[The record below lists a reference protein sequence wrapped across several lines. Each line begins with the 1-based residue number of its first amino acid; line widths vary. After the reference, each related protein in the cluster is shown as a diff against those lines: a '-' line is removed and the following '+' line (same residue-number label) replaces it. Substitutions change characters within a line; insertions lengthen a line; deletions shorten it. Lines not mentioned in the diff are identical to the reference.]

1 MDNII
6 YMGYGFTL
14 SDLDESRLTDDEQN
28 ALDMLVENENLVDIN
43 ATPLVQNSPI
53 RAFQVDQCDSI
64 FIYLPDI
71 SPVADAAHA
80 KLYTKDEA
88 NKLLVDYTRKIFNT
102 VIDQTDLDELNA
114 YFDHNLTKD
123 QIKEIVSGLIDKIN
137 IPKVAQEQN
146 YVD

>member
-14 SDLDESRLTDDEQN
+14 SDLDESRLTDDEQS

-53 RAFQVDQCDSI
+53 RVFQVEQCGSI
-64 FIYLPDI
+64 FIYI
-71 SPVADAAHA
+71 PVIPPVTAHA

-102 VIDQTDLDELNA
+102 VINQTDLDELNA
-114 YFDHNLTKD
+114 YFDHDLTRD

-137 IPKVAQEQN
+137 IPQVAQEQN

>member
-53 RAFQVDQCDSI
+53 RAFQVEQCDSI

-71 SPVADAAHA
+71 SPVTAHA

-102 VIDQTDLDELNA
+102 VIDQTDLDNLNA
-114 YFDHNLTKD
+114 YFDHDLTKD

-137 IPKVAQEQN
+137 IPKVAQEQD

>member
-14 SDLDESRLTDDEQN
+14 NDLDELRLTDNEQN
-28 ALDMLVENENLVDIN
+28 ALDMLVENENLMDIN

-53 RAFQVDQCDSI
+53 RAFQVEQCDSI
-64 FIYLPDI
+64 FIYIPDI
-71 SPVADAAHA
+71 PPVAAHT
-80 KLYTKDEA
+80 KLYTKEEA

-102 VIDQTDLDELNA
+102 VINQTDLDELNA

-146 YVD
+146 YID

>member
-14 SDLDESRLTDDEQN
+14 SDLDESKLTDDEQN
-28 ALDMLVENENLVDIN
+28 ALDMLVENENLMDIN

-53 RAFQVDQCDSI
+53 RAFQVEQCDSI

-71 SPVADAAHA
+71 SPVVAHA
-80 KLYTKDEA
+80 TFYTKDEA
-88 NKLLVDYTRKIFNT
+88 NKLLVDYTRKMFNT
-102 VIDQTDLDELNA
+102 AIDQSALDNLNA
-114 YFDHNLTKD
+114 YFDHDLTKD

-137 IPKVAQEQN
+137 IPKVAQEQD

>member
-14 SDLDESRLTDDEQN
+14 SDLDGSRLTTDEQN
-28 ALDMLVENENLVDIN
+28 ALDMLVENENLIDIN

-53 RAFQVDQCDSI
+53 RAFQVEQCDSI

-71 SPVADAAHA
+71 SPIAAHA
-80 KLYTKDEA
+80 KLYNKDEA

-102 VIDQTDLDELNA
+102 VIDQTDLDNLNA
-114 YFDHNLTKD
+114 YFDHDLTKD

-137 IPKVAQEQN
+137 IPQVAQEQN

>member
-14 SDLDESRLTDDEQN
+14 SDLDESRLTDDEQS
-28 ALDMLVENENLVDIN
+28 ALDMLVENENLMDIN

-53 RAFQVDQCDSI
+53 RAFQVEQCDSI

-71 SPVADAAHA
+71 SPIAAHA
-80 KLYTKDEA
+80 KLYNKDEA

-102 VIDQTDLDELNA
+102 VIDQTDLDNLNA
-114 YFDHNLTKD
+114 YFDHDLTKD

-137 IPKVAQEQN
+137 IPQVAQEQN

>member
-14 SDLDESRLTDDEQN
+14 SDLDESKLTDDEQN
-28 ALDMLVENENLVDIN
+28 ALDMLVENENLMDIN

-53 RAFQVDQCDSI
+53 RAFQVEQCDSI
-64 FIYLPDI
+64 FIYIPVI
-71 SPVADAAHA
+71 SPVAAHA
-80 KLYTKDEA
+80 KLYTKDKA

-137 IPKVAQEQN
+137 IPKVAQEQD

>member
-14 SDLDESRLTDDEQN
+14 SDLDESRLTDDEQS
-28 ALDMLVENENLVDIN
+28 ALDMLVENENLMDIN

-53 RAFQVDQCDSI
+53 SAFQVEQCNSI

-71 SPVADAAHA
+71 SPIATHA

-102 VIDQTDLDELNA
+102 VIDQTDLDNLNA
-114 YFDHNLTKD
+114 YFDHDLTKD

-137 IPKVAQEQN
+137 IPQVAQEQN